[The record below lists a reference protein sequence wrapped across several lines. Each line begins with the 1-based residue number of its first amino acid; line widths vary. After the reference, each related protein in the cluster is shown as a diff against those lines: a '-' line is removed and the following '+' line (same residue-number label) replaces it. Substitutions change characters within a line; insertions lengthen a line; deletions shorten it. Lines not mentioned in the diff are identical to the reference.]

1 MKELLSQI
9 NLLYVED
16 DDEIRPA
23 LQKALE
29 RRVKNL
35 YVGKDGQEGY
45 EKFLEFAPDIIL
57 TDIKM
62 PRMDG
67 IEMSRKIKRINPHI
81 PIIMA
86 SAHSESALLL
96 ECIEIGIDD
105 YLLKPIQKDKL
116 LDMLLSNIKVVL
128 FSREKEKHQK
138 LLQTVIDLQA
148 SIIFSYDESKKT
160 LFTNKLFLDFFN
172 KKNTDDGKLL
182 YEELK
187 NNKNV
192 TLVDIKEDISWID
205 YMFLYPEKDFRIII
219 NKDNIDINFIVK
231 TKEIIQDDG
240 KKIFVITLVE
250 LKI

>member
-16 DDEIRPA
+16 DNEIRPA
-23 LQKALE
+23 LQRVLE
-29 RRVKNL
+29 RKVKNL
-35 YVGKDGQEGY
+35 YVAENGQEGY
-45 EKFLEFAPDIIL
+45 DKFLEFSPDIIL

-62 PRMDG
+62 PIMDG
-67 IEMSRKIKRINPHI
+67 IEMSRKIKEINPNI

-96 ECIEIGIDD
+96 ECIDIGIDD
-105 YLLKPIQKDKL
+105 YLLKPIQRNKL
-116 LDMLLSNIKVVL
+116 LDMLLSNIKVIL
-128 FSREKEKHQK
+128 FNKQKDKYQK

-172 KKNTDDGKLL
+172 KSNTDDGKLL

-187 NNKNV
+187 NNKSV
-192 TLVDIKEDISWID
+192 TLVNINEDISWID
-205 YMFLYPEKDFRIII
+205 YMFLHPEKDFRIII
-219 NKDNIDINFIVK
+219 NKDNIDISFIVK
-231 TKEIIQDDG
+231 TKEIVQDDG

>member
-16 DDEIRPA
+16 DDLIRPA
-23 LQKALE
+23 LQRVLE

-35 YVGKDGQEGY
+35 YVAENGAEGY
-45 EKFLEFAPDIIL
+45 EKFLEFSPDIIL

-62 PRMDG
+62 PVMDG
-67 IEMSRKIKRINPHI
+67 IEMSKKIKEKNPNAS
-81 PIIMA
+81 IIMA

-96 ECIEIGIDD
+96 ECIEIGIND

-116 LDMLLSNIKVVL
+116 LDMLVTNIKSIL
-128 FSREKEKHQK
+128 FNRENIRHQK

-148 SIIFSYDESKKT
+148 SIIFSYDESRKT

-172 KKNTDDGKLL
+172 KESISNGKLMF
-182 YEELK
+182 EELR
-187 NNKNV
+187 NSKNV
-192 TLVDIKEDISWID
+192 TLLDIKEDISWID
-205 YMFLYPEKDFRIII
+205 YMFLYPEKDFRISI
-219 NKDNIDINFIVK
+219 NKNNIDIIFIVK
-231 TKEIIQDDG
+231 TKEIVQDDG

>member
-16 DDEIRPA
+16 DDEIRFA
-23 LQKALE
+23 LQRVLE
-29 RRVKNL
+29 RKVKNL
-35 YVGKDGQEGY
+35 YVGENGQEGY
-45 EKFLEFAPDIIL
+45 EKFLEFSPDIIL

-62 PRMDG
+62 PIMDG
-67 IEMSRKIKRINPHI
+67 IEMSRKIKEINPNI

-96 ECIEIGIDD
+96 ECIDIGIDD
-105 YLLKPIQKDKL
+105 YLLKPIQRDKL
-116 LDMLLSNIKVVL
+116 LEMFSSNMKIIL
-128 FSREKEKHQK
+128 FNKEKERHQK

-160 LFTNKLFLDFFN
+160 LFANKLFLDFFN
-172 KKNTDDGKLL
+172 KDNIHDGKLL
-182 YEELK
+182 YEELR

-192 TLVDIKEDISWID
+192 TLTDVNEEISWLD
-205 YMFLYPEKDFRIII
+205 YMFLHPEQDFRIKI

-231 TKEIIQDDG
+231 TKKIVQDDG
-240 KKIFVITLVE
+240 KNIFVITLVE